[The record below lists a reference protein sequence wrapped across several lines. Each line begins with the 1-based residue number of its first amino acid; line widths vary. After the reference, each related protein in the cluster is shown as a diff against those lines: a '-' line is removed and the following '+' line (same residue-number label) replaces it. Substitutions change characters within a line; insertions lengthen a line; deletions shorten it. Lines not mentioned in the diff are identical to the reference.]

1 MEIFGGLIL
10 GFFGSLHC
18 IGMCG
23 PIVLALPVRKGGSFV
38 FILRRVIYNLGR
50 VATYGLFG
58 LIFGI
63 LGNRIALSGF
73 QQVLT
78 ISAGI
83 LLLLYFVIPLQVK
96 SRFLINPVL
105 NKPITYLK
113 KLLSRLL
120 QNTTIGGFFLIG
132 LLNGFL
138 PCGFVYIGIAGAL
151 VLSDPLLSMMFM
163 IMFGFGTI
171 PALLGT
177 AIAGKFVSL
186 GFRKK
191 FSKLIPVF
199 SVLIALMFILR
210 GLNLGI
216 PYISPKLP
224 AFSSPSN
231 QHINCH

>member
-38 FILRRVIYNLGR
+38 FILRHVSYNLGR

-58 LIFGI
+58 FIFGI

-83 LLLLYFVIPLQVK
+83 LLLLYFVIPLNVK

-120 QNTTIGGFFLIG
+120 QNTTIAGFFLIG

-163 IMFGFGTI
+163 ILFGFGTI

-177 AIAGKFVSL
+177 ALAGKFVSI
-186 GFRKK
+186 GFRKL
-191 FSKLIPVF
+191 FLKLIPVF
-199 SVLIALMFILR
+199 SVLLALIFILR

-216 PYISPKLP
+216 PYISPKLHP
-224 AFSSPSN
+224 FNDSSK
-231 QHINCH
+231 QHIICH